1 MKGHEILEAF
11 KKTKGAHEKVREAL
25 ELQKQSELHKINEQL
40 ETLRIAYEDE
50 KEEVV
55 SLRERLGSSTAE
67 GEDFQATVQILQQ
80 RNDELETE
88 NEKLKKRKGKGMSAS
103 KPHWGGTSAHNEEFS
118 HVRCWGG
125 LLSARG
131 KSCVSVSHS
140 LT

>member
-1 MKGHEILEAF
+1 MAPHELVGLLEAYDLS
-11 KKTKGAHEKVREAL
+11 R
-25 ELQKQSELHKINEQL
+25 S
-40 ETLRIAYEDE
+40 
-50 KEEVV
+50 
-55 SLRERLGSSTAE
+55 
-67 GEDFQATVQILQQ
+67 ATVQILQQ